1 MGEKV
6 VTLASGKHRGALAE
20 GQAED
25 SADDLHG
32 EQEPSEPKPGF
43 ASIDLRPI
51 TPSADR
57 DERREVDPQRLVGG
71 DLMKPGC
78 RGEING

>member
-1 MGEKV
+1 MGEKA
-6 VTLASGKHRGALAE
+6 VTLASGKRRGALTE

-32 EQEPSEPKPGF
+32 EQEPSEPKPGV

-51 TPSADR
+51 APSADR
-57 DERREVDPQRLVGG
+57 DERRKLDPQRLMGS
-71 DLMKPGC
+71 DLMKPGY